1 MEKKTVSCIKH
12 NVIWKKISEINFYR
26 EEEIQTLKEET
37 AKVSNELNEV
47 REQEVNCLKEEL
59 SDKTEALKNA
69 EINIKSM
76 ETQVTQL
83 IKENESLS
91 AEKERLTD
99 ECTQQ

>member
-12 NVIWKKISEINFYR
+12 NVVWKKISEINFYR

-37 AKVSNELNEV
+37 VKVSNELNEV
-47 REQEVNCLKEEL
+47 REQEVNRLKGEL
-59 SDKTEALKNA
+59 SDKTEALTNA

-83 IKENESLS
+83 IKENESLT
-91 AEKERLTD
+91 AEKERLQD
-99 ECTQQ
+99 ECIQQ

>member
-1 MEKKTVSCIKH
+1 M
-12 NVIWKKISEINFYR
+12 WSERRYLKLIFYR

-37 AKVSNELNEV
+37 VKVSNELNEV

-91 AEKERLTD
+91 AEKDRLID

>member
-1 MEKKTVSCIKH
+1 M
-12 NVIWKKISEINFYR
+12 WSERRYLKLIFYR

-47 REQEVNCLKEEL
+47 QEQEVNRLKEEL

-69 EINIKSM
+69 EINITSM

-83 IKENESLS
+83 IKENESLT
-91 AEKERLTD
+91 AEKERLKD
-99 ECTQQ
+99 ECIQQ

>member
-1 MEKKTVSCIKH
+1 M
-12 NVIWKKISEINFYR
+12 WSERRYLKLIFYR
-26 EEEIQTLKEET
+26 EEKIQTLKEET

-47 REQEVNCLKEEL
+47 RELEVNRLKEEL
-59 SDKTEALKNA
+59 SGKTEALKNA

-91 AEKERLTD
+91 AEKDRLID

>member
-1 MEKKTVSCIKH
+1 M
-12 NVIWKKISEINFYR
+12 WSERRYLKLIFYR
-26 EEEIQTLKEET
+26 EEEIKTLKEET

-47 REQEVNCLKEEL
+47 QEQEVNRLKEEL

-91 AEKERLTD
+91 AEKDRLID
-99 ECTQQ
+99 ECMQQ

>member
-1 MEKKTVSCIKH
+1 M
-12 NVIWKKISEINFYR
+12 WSERRYLKLIFYR

-47 REQEVNCLKEEL
+47 REQEVNRVKDEL

-91 AEKERLTD
+91 AEKERLID

>member
-1 MEKKTVSCIKH
+1 M
-12 NVIWKKISEINFYR
+12 WSERRYLKLIFYR
-26 EEEIQTLKEET
+26 EEEIKTLKEET

-47 REQEVNCLKEEL
+47 QEQEVNRLKEEL

-83 IKENESLS
+83 IKENESLT
-91 AEKERLTD
+91 AEKERLKD
-99 ECTQQ
+99 ECIQQ